1 MMKYIVKIVKISNN
15 ISFEIMIQKKDDR
28 DEYIDSLKNE
38 SIKKEVN
45 QFDKSKYFQIDLKK
59 SFFLSFE
66 MISKSNQTKFNLNTV
81 DMIYSSTERE
91 IFELFVE
98 RDNVQKAMN
107 ERNNI
112 QKTSRI
118 ENDSQF
124 LIKFRKRKNSTLIS
138 IDVVAMNIRF
148 RKNVYAIALII
159 RLVVE

>member
-1 MMKYIVKIVKISNN
+1 MKYIVKIVKISNN

-112 QKTSRI
+112 KKTLRI

-124 LIKFRKRKNSTLIS
+124 LIKFRKRKNSTIIS

>member
-112 QKTSRI
+112 KKTLRI

-124 LIKFRKRKNSTLIS
+124 LIKFRKRKNSTIIS